1 VIAASRFSIKRMKK
15 IIYYLKIKSKISQ
28 NCDIEINVLHNFAT
42 EYSVTKIYLHLKQ
55 EEFED
60 EK

>member
-1 VIAASRFSIKRMKK
+1 MVKELDCIGK
-15 IIYYLKIKSKISQ
+15 IIKLMTKLRCVHTVGTY
-28 NCDIEINVLHNFAT
+28 
-42 EYSVTKIYLHLKQ
+42 YSVTKVYLHLKQ

>member
-1 VIAASRFSIKRMKK
+1 MYEWNI
-15 IIYYLKIKSKISQ
+15 LKNRIDGYHHKFVQ
-28 NCDIEINVLHNFAT
+28 AT
-42 EYSVTKIYLHLKQ
+42 QYSVTKVFLHLKQ

>member
-1 VIAASRFSIKRMKK
+1 MKK

>member
-1 VIAASRFSIKRMKK
+1 MYEWNIQRNRIDSYHRKFV
-15 IIYYLKIKSKISQ
+15 Q
-28 NCDIEINVLHNFAT
+28 AT
-42 EYSVTKIYLHLKQ
+42 QYRVTKVSLHLKQ

>member
-1 VIAASRFSIKRMKK
+1 MPSRIEG
-15 IIYYLKIKSKISQ
+15 YLVRVPK
-28 NCDIEINVLHNFAT
+28 
-42 EYSVTKIYLHLKQ
+42 YRVTKVSLHLKQ